1 MWNVKQNSC
10 FGLRFRFSL
19 GSCNIVPLH
28 QPVEVEVLERTFNE
42 ARDLCFIDGASF
54 IAEGASYLIHFID
67 LEG

>member
-1 MWNVKQNSC
+1 MGYDFDSPEVRVIQ
-10 FGLRFRFSL
+10 LSL
-19 GSCNIVPLH
+19 Q
-28 QPVEVEVLERTFNE
+28 QPVEVEVLERTLNE